1 MPELITQTEAAAL
14 KNISLQGLQKAMR
27 EKRLAVYEQYGK
39 RLLDRQEVEN
49 WTPNASRQKGRESQ
63 RNSAT
68 S

>member
-1 MPELITQTEAAAL
+1 MPDLITQTEAAAL

-27 EKRLAVYEQYGK
+27 QKRLTVYEQYGR

-63 RNSAT
+63 RSTTAL
-68 S
+68 